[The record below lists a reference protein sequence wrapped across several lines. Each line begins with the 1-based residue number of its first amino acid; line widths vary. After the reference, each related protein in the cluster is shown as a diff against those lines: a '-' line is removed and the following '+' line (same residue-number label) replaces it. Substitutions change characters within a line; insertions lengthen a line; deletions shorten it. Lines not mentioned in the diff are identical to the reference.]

1 MLNLSRL
8 FNTQQFGVWF
18 LFIGVILQII
28 SYVITGSSWISLISG
43 ITGII
48 SVVLCAQRKISF
60 YLFGY
65 IQLVTYCILAY
76 QQNFYGELIENVF
89 YAITMVYGLIIW
101 FRHKDINSI
110 LIFITGHQELDRI
123 VMKNDFLFLAF
134 INKFDNCEERLMNAL
149 DKSLKL
155 FQIKKVIKFK
165 DNGIMYSIPLDDI
178 LYITRDS
185 IDRKCIIVTDYSEF
199 RVSKNLNE
207 IEGMVNANF
216 IKTHRACLINK
227 KRITSY
233 NKPKRIVTFDNGTKT
248 DLISTRFDKELI

>member
-101 FRHKDINSI
+101 FRHKDIKDTRKVESRELSKHQFNWVKITCIIGII
-110 LIFITGHQELDRI
+110 LLYYILRNTNDTQPFLDSVTTI
-123 VMKNDFLFLAF
+123 PAF
-134 INKFDNCEERLMNAL
+134 IAQILMILAYREQWYFWLIIDIASIWMWAVVGDWCMASQFVFWTINC
-149 DKSLKL
+149 
-155 FQIKKVIKFK
+155 
-165 DNGIMYSIPLDDI
+165 
-178 LYITRDS
+178 LYGLHKWNVKENF
-185 IDRKCIIVTDYSEF
+185 RK
-199 RVSKNLNE
+199 
-207 IEGMVNANF
+207 
-216 IKTHRACLINK
+216 
-227 KRITSY
+227 
-233 NKPKRIVTFDNGTKT
+233 
-248 DLISTRFDKELI
+248 

>member
-1 MLNLSRL
+1 MIN
-8 FNTQQFGVWF
+8 
-18 LFIGVILQII
+18 FIICDDIEKYRKMIENIVSKYMMKNKLEYKTYIYNDYDEDFMKMVSSKLPFKVYILDIE
-28 SYVITGSSWISLISG
+28 TPTKSG
-43 ITGII
+43 IDIARII
-48 SVVLCAQRKISF
+48 
-60 YLFGY
+60 
-65 IQLVTYCILAY
+65 
-76 QQNFYGELIENVF
+76 
-89 YAITMVYGLIIW
+89 
-101 FRHKDINSI
+101 RHKDINSI

>member
-76 QQNFYGELIENVF
+76 QQHFYGELIENVF

-101 FRHKDINSI
+101 FRHKDIKDTRKVESRELSKHQFNCVKITCIIGII
-110 LIFITGHQELDRI
+110 LLYYILRNTNDTQPFLDSVTTI
-123 VMKNDFLFLAF
+123 PAF
-134 INKFDNCEERLMNAL
+134 IAQILMILAYREQWYFWIIIDIGSIGMWIIAGDWNMVIQYVFWTINCLYGLNNW
-149 DKSLKL
+149 
-155 FQIKKVIKFK
+155 KKQY
-165 DNGIMYSIPLDDI
+165 D
-178 LYITRDS
+178 
-185 IDRKCIIVTDYSEF
+185 
-199 RVSKNLNE
+199 
-207 IEGMVNANF
+207 
-216 IKTHRACLINK
+216 
-227 KRITSY
+227 
-233 NKPKRIVTFDNGTKT
+233 
-248 DLISTRFDKELI
+248 

>member
-1 MLNLSRL
+1 MIN
-8 FNTQQFGVWF
+8 
-18 LFIGVILQII
+18 FIICDDVPKYRQMIEKVIAKYMMKNKLEYKTYIYNDYDEDFMKI
-28 SYVITGSSWISLISG
+28 VSSKLPFKVYILDIETPTKSG
-43 ITGII
+43 IDIARII
-48 SVVLCAQRKISF
+48 
-60 YLFGY
+60 
-65 IQLVTYCILAY
+65 
-76 QQNFYGELIENVF
+76 
-89 YAITMVYGLIIW
+89 
-101 FRHKDINSI
+101 RHKDINSI

-134 INKFDNCEERLMNAL
+134 INKFDNCEERLEKAL

-155 FQIKKVIKFK
+155 FKVKKVIKFK

-207 IEGMVNANF
+207 IEEMVNENF
-216 IKTHRACLINK
+216 VKTHRACLMNK
-227 KRITSY
+227 KRIISY
-233 NKPKRIVTFDNGTKT
+233 NKPKRIVTFDNGLKS

>member
-1 MLNLSRL
+1 MIN
-8 FNTQQFGVWF
+8 
-18 LFIGVILQII
+18 FIVCDDVIKYRQMIEKII
-28 SYVITGSSWISLISG
+28 DKYMMKNKLEYKTYIYNDYDEDFMKMVSSKLPFKVYILDIETPTKSG
-43 ITGII
+43 IDIARII
-48 SVVLCAQRKISF
+48 
-60 YLFGY
+60 
-65 IQLVTYCILAY
+65 
-76 QQNFYGELIENVF
+76 
-89 YAITMVYGLIIW
+89 
-101 FRHKDINSI
+101 RHKDINSI